1 MEKSKIREYYE
12 KRTKEMIQ
20 KRESAHYA
28 TNANGF
34 SYTIGEANRFL
45 FNSDNIEQC
54 FKCPENLGSSSDHPC
69 GQNRCWVDI
78 CCKERK

>member
-1 MEKSKIREYYE
+1 MEKSKIREDYE

-28 TNANGF
+28 TNVNGF

-45 FNSDNIEQC
+45 FNSDNVEQ
-54 FKCPENLGSSSDHPC
+54 
-69 GQNRCWVDI
+69 
-78 CCKERK
+78 